1 MTTYDPKSAR
11 AEEFIHHEEI
21 LATLAWAEENKENRA
36 LVEQL
41 LSRAKDCSGLTHREA
56 ALLLAVD
63 APDLVER
70 MLALAKEI
78 KEDLYG
84 KRIVLF
90 APLYLSNYC
99 VNGCV
104 YCPYH
109 AKNKRIHRKK
119 LTQDEI
125 RREVIALQDMGHKRL
140 ALETG
145 EDPLNNRL

>member
-11 AEEFIHHEEI
+11 AEEFINHEEI
-21 LATLAWAEENKENRA
+21 LASLAWAEANKADRA
-36 LVEQL
+36 LVERL
-41 LSRAKDCSGLTHREA
+41 LSRAKDCRGLTHREA

-78 KEDLYG
+78 KEELYG

-104 YCPYH
+104 Y
-109 AKNKRIHRKK
+109 
-119 LTQDEI
+119 
-125 RREVIALQDMGHKRL
+125 
-140 ALETG
+140 
-145 EDPLNNRL
+145 